1 MLVPVSTTNYAAT
14 HSPMTFELTS
24 GAENLPSCQC
34 IVATDEIEQETP
46 ARFQDFLSN
55 TNLPHPLPMVVLHSG
70 GGNVLGALALG
81 ETLRNEGATTAVGKS
96 VRVVDA
102 GTDEV
107 SWYITKGA
115 CYSACLYSFAGGVQ
129 RLITPNGKIGRA
141 NV

>member
-1 MLVPVSTTNYAAT
+1 MRISDWSSDVCSSDL
-14 HSPMTFELTS
+14 
-24 GAENLPSCQC
+24 
-34 IVATDEIEQETP
+34 
-46 ARFQDFLSN
+46 
-55 TNLPHPLPMVVLHSG
+55 
-70 GGNVLGALALG
+70 ALALG

-129 RLITPNGKIGRA
+129 RLITPKGMLPSRSEERRVGKECVSTCRSRWSPYH
-141 NV
+141 

>member
-1 MLVPVSTTNYAAT
+1 MRISDWSSDVCSSDL
-14 HSPMTFELTS
+14 
-24 GAENLPSCQC
+24 
-34 IVATDEIEQETP
+34 
-46 ARFQDFLSN
+46 
-55 TNLPHPLPMVVLHSG
+55 
-70 GGNVLGALALG
+70 ALALG

-129 RLITPNGKIGRA
+129 RLITPKGMLPSRLGVHALYLDPLSPDYEHANPPGRWREKLSRLLEPYTTQMG
-141 NV
+141 VSPEIVQITEF